1 MTVREELGQ
10 VKCALLKTWID
21 QDDAFLE
28 LASQGI
34 RAFVHCK
41 LPESDGTTLVEPEI
55 KNDLAGGSAADVER
69 EWQIVSI
76 ADAASYRTRINR
88 DGNSRQVL
96 VDIERMG
103 RQILAICVES
113 KTK

>member
-41 LPESDGTTLVEPEI
+41 LLESDGTTLVKSEV
-55 KNDLAGGSAADVER
+55 KCNLAGGSATDVER

-76 ADAASYRTRINR
+76 ADAATNR
-88 DGNSRQVL
+88 AS
-96 VDIERMG
+96 
-103 RQILAICVES
+103 
-113 KTK
+113 